1 MDPADGLGPTAEVEP
16 AVAARAL
23 VAGALVVAALTEVVA
38 TVEASQVKEGVVVMA
53 PAKVAVADKGSAAA
67 AKGRASPGME
77 AASVAWRVLARAVAL
92 VSVKARAVRAVEA
105 VVKALE
111 EAAMVG
117 VEAVGGHSVG

>member
-1 MDPADGLGPTAEVEP
+1 M
-16 AVAARAL
+16 AARAL

-53 PAKVAVADKGSAAA
+53 PAKVAVADQGSAAA

-92 VSVKARAVRAVEA
+92 VSVKARAVTALEA

-117 VEAVGGHSVG
+117 VEALGGRSVG